1 MRALALGEETAQTLG
16 VDLARTRVGVIGA
29 AALLTARLWRFQ
41 GLSALSALS
50 RPISCAP
57 LCDMIRLIWS
67 GRAPF
72 WAGS

>member
-1 MRALALGEETAQTLG
+1 M
-16 VDLARTRVGVIGA
+16 
-29 AALLTARLWRFQ
+29 
-41 GLSALSALS
+41 SALS

-72 WAGS
+72 WAGVLITLADLVLRLVPLDQELRLGVMVSLIGAPVFILIAARSRGMGR